1 MRCRPTVVRSSPSAS
16 TSSIYGYAR
25 CGGAVKKIVPRGK
38 GSGGWQTTSFPNRV
52 SFISGPVSAS
62 PSDTRGGSRMPELG
76 PYGSVRGALSNERPY
91 RDLAKTRP
99 NLRQRLRLPAPSFRQ
114 SAPVE
119 LAALGLRQGGAE
131 HDLLRRLE
139 GRQPITAIAQQLID
153 RRARPRHHIA
163 HDLLAVDRVRH
174 ADGGDLDHLG

>member
-52 SFISGPVSAS
+52 SFISGPKSAL
-62 PSDTRGGSRMPELG
+62 PSDTRGGSRMPQLG

-91 RDLAKTRP
+91 RESQYGPGRVGATRW
-99 NLRQRLRLPAPSFRQ
+99 LPMRGSGQTRHAPSRYRPRKRAIQ
-114 SAPVE
+114 V
-119 LAALGLRQGGAE
+119 RRMGGAKRYPSIASWRRGWVSQRANPI
-131 HDLLRRLE
+131 LRNFL
-139 GRQPITAIAQQLID
+139 
-153 RRARPRHHIA
+153 RPHERTSQ
-163 HDLLAVDRVRH
+163 DEVT
-174 ADGGDLDHLG
+174 